1 MGRSTRKKKP
11 TQEKFEPLVTAPF
24 VSVASRVS
32 HMLRGLLKGSLQKMG
47 QLFSHE
53 ESRSTN
59 VATFLALLE
68 LIRAGRVKVDDSG
81 HLAAGPHTPQKKG
94 QNAMTERQELGSLEA
109 MLFAHA
115 EPVETAR
122 LADALRLDADEVTTA
137 LLQKLQKRYEEQE
150 SGMVSC
156 TSSLTAGVTTR
167 PYYGEMVKRILDT
180 RRNAPLSPA
189 ALEVLAV
196 IAYNQ
201 PVSRSF
207 IEQVR
212 GVDSSSTVT
221 KLLDKGLIEEAG
233 RLDLPGKPVAF
244 QVTDTF
250 LRVFGLGSL
259 ADLPPLH
266 GEAAESAEPG
276 GDGRRRRSAGMEV
289 IAYGHSVV
297 PSPTDRLGAAG
308 GALAAAR
315 RPADT
320 TGRSVC
326 VPPGQ
331 RAGHGLLRT
340 AALHALAAQGQPEAL
355 KKPASAA
362 PPGQTVRKTADG
374 EQASV
379 TVEVKPDKPA
389 AQTVARQPAAQGS
402 RSAEAC

>member
-1 MGRSTRKKKP
+1 
-11 TQEKFEPLVTAPF
+11 
-24 VSVASRVS
+24 
-32 HMLRGLLKGSLQKMG
+32 
-47 QLFSHE
+47 
-53 ESRSTN
+53 
-59 VATFLALLE
+59 
-68 LIRAGRVKVDDSG
+68 
-81 HLAAGPHTPQKKG
+81 
-94 QNAMTERQELGSLEA
+94 MTERQELGSLEA

-122 LADALRLDADEVTTA
+122 LGRRPAAGRRRGHHAFA
-137 LLQKLQKRYEEQE
+137 KAAKRYDEQE
-150 SGMVSC
+150 SGMVI
-156 TSSLTAGVTTR
+156 LYFEPDRWQMTTR

-266 GEAAESAEPG
+266 GEAAESAEPEETE
-276 GDGRRRRSAGMEV
+276 GD
-289 IAYGHSVV
+289 
-297 PSPTDRLGAAG
+297 D
-308 GALAAAR
+308 
-315 RPADT
+315 
-320 TGRSVC
+320 
-326 VPPGQ
+326 GQ
-331 RAGHGLLRT
+331 L
-340 AALHALAAQGQPEAL
+340 EW
-355 KKPASAA
+355 K
-362 PPGQTVRKTADG
+362 
-374 EQASV
+374 
-379 TVEVKPDKPA
+379 
-389 AQTVARQPAAQGS
+389 
-402 RSAEAC
+402 

>member
-1 MGRSTRKKKP
+1 
-11 TQEKFEPLVTAPF
+11 
-24 VSVASRVS
+24 
-32 HMLRGLLKGSLQKMG
+32 
-47 QLFSHE
+47 
-53 ESRSTN
+53 
-59 VATFLALLE
+59 
-68 LIRAGRVKVDDSG
+68 
-81 HLAAGPHTPQKKG
+81 
-94 QNAMTERQELGSLEA
+94 MTERQELGSLEA

-122 LADALRLDADEVTTA
+122 LADALRLDADEVTT
-137 LLQKLQKRYEEQE
+137 LLQKLQKRYDEQE
-150 SGMVSC
+150 SGMVI
-156 TSSLTAGVTTR
+156 LYFEPDRWQMTTR

-266 GEAAESAEPG
+266 GEAAESAEPEEQPHEKEEKTERDLRGEAEAYFAKHPGYLGGQMPTAVLNAWLGGTGLGEAFAEYERGKSRAETRKLQRENQVLRQNAAAAMRAPVRGLGGG
-276 GDGRRRRSAGMEV
+276 GDTKQE
-289 IAYGHSVV
+289 
-297 PSPTDRLGAAG
+297 
-308 GALAAAR
+308 
-315 RPADT
+315 
-320 TGRSVC
+320 
-326 VPPGQ
+326 
-331 RAGHGLLRT
+331 
-340 AALHALAAQGQPEAL
+340 PEDPFL
-355 KKPASAA
+355 MGFNDEKW
-362 PPGQTVRKTADG
+362 
-374 EQASV
+374 
-379 TVEVKPDKPA
+379 
-389 AQTVARQPAAQGS
+389 
-402 RSAEAC
+402 